1 MTRAYFS
8 YVLFSPNHRC
18 EMLHLEVPTARWF
31 TAHFKLSIFIK
42 SNGESISRAQQHW
55 LSSQIPNLVPS
66 PGLPLPETLSTLQT
80 AYSYDEE
87 VKAYNITSPRKLMLQ
102 GLIFFILSLQ
112 KYHRNQRLYR
122 KEANLFLLPLVTGRL
137 RRCSFIFAIGFFR
150 VALENNIPAALTPL
164 WREAT
169 QCY

>member
-42 SNGESISRAQQHW
+42 SNGESISRAQQPW

-102 GLIFFILSLQ
+102 GLIFFYTLATKVPQESKTLQ
-112 KYHRNQRLYR
+112 KRGQSISPAVGYRPAETLLIHLRNW
-122 KEANLFLLPLVTGRL
+122 
-137 RRCSFIFAIGFFR
+137 IF
-150 VALENNIPAALTPL
+150 
-164 WREAT
+164 
-169 QCY
+169 

>member
-102 GLIFFILSLQ
+102 GLIFF
-112 KYHRNQRLYR
+112 LYSR
-122 KEANLFLLPLVTGRL
+122 YKSTTGIKDFTEKRPIYFSCRWLPAGWDAAHSSSQLDFLE
-137 RRCSFIFAIGFFR
+137 SH
-150 VALENNIPAALTPL
+150 
-164 WREAT
+164 
-169 QCY
+169 